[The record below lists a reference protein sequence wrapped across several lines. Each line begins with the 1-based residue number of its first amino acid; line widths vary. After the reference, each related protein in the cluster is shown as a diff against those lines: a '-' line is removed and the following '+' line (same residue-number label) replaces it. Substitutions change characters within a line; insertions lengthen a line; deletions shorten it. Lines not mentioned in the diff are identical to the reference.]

1 MPGYDGTGPKGEGP
15 FTGRGEGYCA
25 VKLPDEP
32 GEPAVGYAGR
42 QGRPVVGPAALPRLP
57 ARPPLY
63 WRRRWPAPAW
73 RSAAFWRGR
82 GRGKRRGRW
91 VRGRVR

>member
-1 MPGYDGTGPKGEGP
+1 MPRFDGTGPKGEGP
-15 FTGRGEGYCA
+15 LTGRGEGYCA

-42 QGRPVVGPAALPRLP
+42 EGHPVAGPGASPRLP

-63 WRRRWPAPAW
+63 GCRRWPAPVW
-73 RSAAFWRGR
+73 RRPAFWRRR
-82 GRGKRRGRW
+82 GRGGSQGR
-91 VRGRVR
+91 